1 MQQLYEILEGWI
13 NNFTR
18 FSILILEAIGVV
30 LILFAGIRGVV
41 EYARHR
47 TGAQLRMA
55 SAMAFAL
62 EFKLG
67 GEILRTVLVRELSEI
82 FIVGCIIAL
91 RGILN
96 YLIHRDIHEQQK
108 LQQSACEEP
117 LQKPGFW
124 RAAFGPRP
132 KVPGEPETKQ

>member
-1 MQQLYEILEGWI
+1 MQQVYETLESWMHD
-13 NNFTR
+13 FTR
-18 FSILILEAIGVV
+18 FSILVLEAIGVV
-30 LILFAGIRGVV
+30 LILVAGIRGVV
-41 EYARHR
+41 EYVRHR
-47 TGAQLRMA
+47 PGAQLRMA

-108 LQQSACEEP
+108 LQRAEQEEEP
-117 LQKPGFW
+117 QSPGFW
-124 RAAFGPRP
+124 RAVFGPRATP
-132 KVPGEPETKQ
+132 PNDPEQKP

>member
-1 MQQLYEILEGWI
+1 
-13 NNFTR
+13 
-18 FSILILEAIGVV
+18 
-30 LILFAGIRGVV
+30 
-41 EYARHR
+41 
-47 TGAQLRMA
+47 
-55 SAMAFAL
+55 MAFAL

-108 LQQSACEEP
+108 LQQGACEEP

-124 RAAFGPRP
+124 RAAA
-132 KVPGEPETKQ
+132 

>member
-1 MQQLYEILEGWI
+1 MEQLYGTVEGWMHD
-13 NNFTR
+13 FTR

-47 TGAQLRMA
+47 PGAQLRMA

-108 LQQSACEEP
+108 LQ
-117 LQKPGFW
+117 K
-124 RAAFGPRP
+124 
-132 KVPGEPETKQ
+132 GEPEDAATGPSFWKSIFGGRPHTD